1 MEVDKSPDSPCDIQ
15 VPLSP
20 QAEATSL
27 PNTQT
32 DNNLYDG
39 IKSLAKDG
47 NYACDA
53 ENTTNNECLNMKSPS
68 DVPPFQDDEISNDFL
83 REEEEQQMDCDDKNH
98 EVQEDFDMKS
108 PTSETDHENN
118 KTDFT
123 TEANV
128 SVSQVSEFDTC
139 NHSTDIEDKMDEL
152 SDMRDSDFD
161 TSQITDNEDVNS
173 IHFNNNSYTDER
185 ETTLVEQNQTASS
198 SELDASLNKHIL
210 HSSDIEHFDTSTQS
224 PKMERGEVSNINS
237 SEDENEFSEEN
248 VDGGKEEIL
257 PTPTEDICADVSQN
271 VEESNENKELANY
284 EASPCNNSDESAK
297 LTSENVLQ
305 DNRITSVQTEEIN
318 SPENSDTCIED
329 VPQRDTTGQSPLSST
344 GKMFD
349 EVSEEGESQDSQ
361 KNQEEKSDNMLG
373 PTSPVSEES
382 DFEEGEVSHSLK
394 KSEIVEAASPVSDET
409 NSDQEQGEIIESK
422 NNDAMIGPASPVS
435 DESDHE
441 QGEIIDYRDKNSLM
455 GPTSPVSDESDQ
467 EQGQITESKN
477 DNLLGPASPVSDA
490 SDIEEGERDNISKYD
505 LSRGKQGLSPTS
517 LVSED
522 GSFPDDDQKGPRTP
536 SSPYNEQKFQKAQNG
551 NSSAFV
557 DHAAQRLEKEYKDIS
572 DEEDSFSDD
581 EKPLK
586 QKTVQ
591 EKSTIKSKQNDR
603 VKSHM
608 SIADDHGELDYI
620 DEEEEDVGK
629 EEKEKLE
636 EDSKEGE
643 DKIELEDVSVFIK
656 GQL

>member
-1 MEVDKSPDSPCDIQ
+1 MEVDKSPDSPCDVQ

-27 PNTQT
+27 PNIQT

-53 ENTTNNECLNMKSPS
+53 ENTTNNECLNMKSPA

-83 REEEEQQMDCDDKNH
+83 REEEEQQMECDDKNH

-108 PTSETDHENN
+108 PASETDHEND

-123 TEANV
+123 TEANA

-152 SDMRDSDFD
+152 SDMKDSDFD

-173 IHFNNNSYTDER
+173 IQFNNNLYTDER

-198 SELDASLNKHIL
+198 SELDASLNIPIL
-210 HSSDIEHFDTSTQS
+210 HSSDIENFDTSTQS

-248 VDGGKEEIL
+248 IDGGKEEML
-257 PTPTEDICADVSQN
+257 PTPTENICADVSQN

-284 EASPCNNSDESAK
+284 EASPFNNSEESDK

-305 DNRITSVQTEEIN
+305 DNHITSVQTEEIN

-329 VPQRDTTGQSPLSST
+329 VSQRDTTGQSPHSST

-349 EVSEEGESQDSQ
+349 EVSEEGESQDSP
-361 KNQEEKSDNMLG
+361 KNQEEKNDNMLG

-409 NSDQEQGEIIESK
+409 NSDQEQGEII
-422 NNDAMIGPASPVS
+422 
-435 DESDHE
+435 
-441 QGEIIDYRDKNSLM
+441 DYRDKHSLM
-455 GPTSPVSDESDQ
+455 GPTSPVSDDSDQ

-522 GSFPDDDQKGPRTP
+522 GSFPDDDQKGPRSPNKIDAPESP

-551 NSSAFV
+551 NSPPYV

-586 QKTVQ
+586 QKTIQ

-636 EDSKEGE
+636 EDSKEEE
-643 DKIELEDVSVFIK
+643 DKIEREDVSVFIK